1 MKIFNKKL
9 NLQQFLAPFYLE
21 KKAVGLVPTMG
32 ALHEGHLSLIQK
44 ALSENDIVVVSIF
57 VNPTQFNNAE
67 DLEKYPRNLSGDIKT
82 IERLSQEVVIFAPEI
97 SEMYESTPK
106 AISFDF
112 GGLDKVME
120 GKFRE
125 GHFQGVATIV
135 EKLFEL
141 VKPTRAYF
149 GEQDYQQILIIKSM
163 LEQRKL
169 PITLVP
175 CPIVREESGLAMSSR
190 NERLSPEGRKQ
201 AAFIY
206 SVLQEAQK
214 LFTTA
219 SVAEVEAFVK
229 EQFSQKK
236 GFDLE
241 YFTITKADTLEEV
254 KEKKSS
260 ESYRAFITVYVEG
273 VRLIDNIAL

>member
-9 NLQQFLAPFYLE
+9 DLQQFLAPFYLE

-112 GGLDKVME
+112 RGLDKVME

-149 GEQDYQQILIIKSM
+149 GEKDYQQILIIKSM

-169 PITLVP
+169 PVTLVP
-175 CPIVREESGLAMSSR
+175 CPIIREESGLAMSSR

-229 EQFSQKK
+229 EQFSQKE

-241 YFTITKADTLEEV
+241 YFTITKADTLEEIT
-254 KEKKSS
+254 EKDPS

>member
-9 NLQQFLAPFYLE
+9 DLQQFLAPFYLE

-97 SEMYESTPK
+97 SEMYENTPK

-149 GEQDYQQILIIKSM
+149 GEKDYQQILIIKSM

-169 PITLVP
+169 PVTLVP

-190 NERLSPEGRKQ
+190 NERLSSEGRKE

-229 EQFSQKK
+229 EQFSQKE

-254 KEKKSS
+254 KEKKSI

>member
-9 NLQQFLAPFYLE
+9 DLQQFLAPFYLE

-97 SEMYESTPK
+97 SEMYENTPK

-135 EKLFEL
+135 EKLCEL
-141 VKPTRAYF
+141 VKPTRADF
-149 GEQDYQQILIIKSM
+149 GEKDYQQILIIKSM

-169 PITLVP
+169 PVTLVP

>member
-149 GEQDYQQILIIKSM
+149 GEKDYQQILIIKSM

-169 PITLVP
+169 PVTLVP
-175 CPIVREESGLAMSSR
+175 CPIVREKSGLAMSSR

-229 EQFSQKK
+229 EQFSQKE

-241 YFTITKADTLEEV
+241 YFTITKSDTLEEV

>member
-9 NLQQFLAPFYLE
+9 DLQQFLAPFYLE

-82 IERLSQEVVIFAPEI
+82 IERLSQEVVIFTPEI

-149 GEQDYQQILIIKSM
+149 GEKDYQQILIIKSM

-169 PITLVP
+169 PVTLVP

-229 EQFSQKK
+229 EQFSQKE

>member
-9 NLQQFLAPFYLE
+9 DLQRFLAPFYLE

-112 GGLDKVME
+112 AGLDKVME

-149 GEQDYQQILIIKSM
+149 GEKDYQQILIIKSM

-169 PITLVP
+169 PVTLVP

-241 YFTITKADTLEEV
+241 YFTITKADTLEEIT
-254 KEKKSS
+254 EKDPS

>member
-9 NLQQFLAPFYLE
+9 DLQQFLAPFYLE

-57 VNPTQFNNAE
+57 VNPTQLNNAE

-149 GEQDYQQILIIKSM
+149 GEKDYQQILIIKSM

-169 PITLVP
+169 PVTLVP
-175 CPIVREESGLAMSSR
+175 CPIVREKSGLAMSSR

-229 EQFSQKK
+229 EQFSQKE

>member
-9 NLQQFLAPFYLE
+9 DLQQFLAPFYLE

-112 GGLDKVME
+112 RGLDKVME

-125 GHFQGVATIV
+125 GHCQGVATMV

-149 GEQDYQQILIIKSM
+149 GEKDYQQILIIKSM

-169 PITLVP
+169 PVTLVP
-175 CPIVREESGLAMSSR
+175 CPIIREESGLAMSSR

-229 EQFSQKK
+229 EQFSQKE

-241 YFTITKADTLEEV
+241 YFTITKADTLEEIT
-254 KEKKSS
+254 EKDPS

>member
-9 NLQQFLAPFYLE
+9 DLQQFLAPFYLE

-149 GEQDYQQILIIKSM
+149 GEKDYQQILIIKSM

-169 PITLVP
+169 PVTLVP
-175 CPIVREESGLAMSSR
+175 CPIVREKSGLAMSSR

-229 EQFSQKK
+229 EQFSQKE

-241 YFTITKADTLEEV
+241 YFTITKADTLEEIT
-254 KEKKSS
+254 EKDPS

>member
-9 NLQQFLAPFYLE
+9 DLQQFLAPFYLE

-112 GGLDKVME
+112 RGLDKVME

-149 GEQDYQQILIIKSM
+149 GEKDYQQILIIKSM

-169 PITLVP
+169 PVTLVP
-175 CPIVREESGLAMSSR
+175 CPIIREESGLAMSSR

-219 SVAEVEAFVK
+219 SVAEVEVFVK
-229 EQFSQKK
+229 EQFSQKE

-241 YFTITKADTLEEV
+241 YFTITKADTLEEIT
-254 KEKKSS
+254 EKDPS

>member
-9 NLQQFLAPFYLE
+9 DLQRFLAPFYLE

-141 VKPTRAYF
+141 VKPTCAYF
-149 GEQDYQQILIIKSM
+149 GEKDYQQILIIKSM

-169 PITLVP
+169 PVTLVP

-219 SVAEVEAFVK
+219 SVAEVESFVK
-229 EQFSQKK
+229 KQFSQKE

-241 YFTITKADTLEEV
+241 YFTITKADTLEEIT
-254 KEKKSS
+254 EKDPS

>member
-1 MKIFNKKL
+1 M
-9 NLQQFLAPFYLE
+9 
-21 KKAVGLVPTMG
+21 
-32 ALHEGHLSLIQK
+32 
-44 ALSENDIVVVSIF
+44 
-57 VNPTQFNNAE
+57 NPTQFNNAE

-149 GEQDYQQILIIKSM
+149 GEKDYQQILIIKSM

-169 PITLVP
+169 PVTLVP
-175 CPIVREESGLAMSSR
+175 CPIVREKSGLAMSSR

-229 EQFSQKK
+229 EQFSQKE

-241 YFTITKADTLEEV
+241 YFTITKSDTLEEV

>member
-9 NLQQFLAPFYLE
+9 DLQQLLAPFYLE

-149 GEQDYQQILIIKSM
+149 GEKDYQQILIIKSM

-169 PITLVP
+169 PVTLVP

-229 EQFSQKK
+229 EQFSQKE

>member
-9 NLQQFLAPFYLE
+9 DLQQFLAPFYLE

-97 SEMYESTPK
+97 SEMYENTPK

-149 GEQDYQQILIIKSM
+149 GEKDYQQILIIKSM

-169 PITLVP
+169 PVTLVP
-175 CPIVREESGLAMSSR
+175 CPIVREKSGLAMSSR

-229 EQFSQKK
+229 EQFSQKE

-241 YFTITKADTLEEV
+241 YFTITKADTLEEIT
-254 KEKKSS
+254 EKDPS

>member
-9 NLQQFLAPFYLE
+9 DLQQFLAPFYLE

-149 GEQDYQQILIIKSM
+149 GEKDYQQILIIKSM

-169 PITLVP
+169 PVTLVP

-229 EQFSQKK
+229 EQFSQKE

-241 YFTITKADTLEEV
+241 YFTIKKADTLEEV

>member
-9 NLQQFLAPFYLE
+9 DLQQFLAPFYLE

-149 GEQDYQQILIIKSM
+149 GEKDYQQILIIKSM

-169 PITLVP
+169 PVTLVP
-175 CPIVREESGLAMSSR
+175 CPIVREKSGLAMSSR

-229 EQFSQKK
+229 EQFSQKE

-241 YFTITKADTLEEV
+241 YFTITKSDTLEEV

>member
-9 NLQQFLAPFYLE
+9 DLQQFLAPFYLE

-97 SEMYESTPK
+97 SEMYENTPK

-149 GEQDYQQILIIKSM
+149 GEKDYQQILIIKSM

-169 PITLVP
+169 PVTLVP
-175 CPIVREESGLAMSSR
+175 CPIVREESGLATSSR

>member
-9 NLQQFLAPFYLE
+9 DLQQFLAPFYLE

-97 SEMYESTPK
+97 SEMYENTPK

-149 GEQDYQQILIIKSM
+149 GEKDYQQILIIKSM

-169 PITLVP
+169 PVTLVP

-219 SVAEVEAFVK
+219 EVAEVEAFVK
-229 EQFSQKK
+229 EQFSQKE

>member
-9 NLQQFLAPFYLE
+9 DLQRFLAPFYLE
-21 KKAVGLVPTMG
+21 KKGVGLVPTMG

-149 GEQDYQQILIIKSM
+149 GEKDYQQILIIKSM

-169 PITLVP
+169 PVTLVP
-175 CPIVREESGLAMSSR
+175 CPIVREKSGLAMSSR
-190 NERLSPEGRKQ
+190 NERLSSEGRKQ

-229 EQFSQKK
+229 KQFSQKE

-241 YFTITKADTLEEV
+241 YFTITKADTLEEIT
-254 KEKKSS
+254 EKDPS

>member
-9 NLQQFLAPFYLE
+9 DLQQFLTPFYLE

-149 GEQDYQQILIIKSM
+149 GEKDYQQILIIKSM

-169 PITLVP
+169 PVTLVP
-175 CPIVREESGLAMSSR
+175 CPIIREESGLAMSSR

-241 YFTITKADTLEEV
+241 YFTITKADTLEEIT
-254 KEKKSS
+254 EKDPS

>member
-9 NLQQFLAPFYLE
+9 DLQQFLAPFYLE

-106 AISFDF
+106 AISFNF

-149 GEQDYQQILIIKSM
+149 GEKDYQQILIIKSM

-169 PITLVP
+169 PVTLVP
-175 CPIVREESGLAMSSR
+175 CPIIREESGLAMSSR

-229 EQFSQKK
+229 EQFSQKE

>member
-9 NLQQFLAPFYLE
+9 DLQQFLAPFYLE

-82 IERLSQEVVIFAPEI
+82 IEHLSQEVVIFAPEI

-149 GEQDYQQILIIKSM
+149 GEKDYQQILIIKSM

-169 PITLVP
+169 PVTLVP

-229 EQFSQKK
+229 EQFSQKE

-254 KEKKSS
+254 KEKKSI

>member
-9 NLQQFLAPFYLE
+9 DLQQFLATFYLE

-149 GEQDYQQILIIKSM
+149 GEKDYQQILIIKSM

-201 AAFIY
+201 VAFIY

-273 VRLIDNIAL
+273 VRLIDNVAL

>member
-9 NLQQFLAPFYLE
+9 DLQQFLAPFYLE

-149 GEQDYQQILIIKSM
+149 GEKDYQQILIIKSM

-169 PITLVP
+169 PVTLVP

-229 EQFSQKK
+229 EQFSQKE

>member
-9 NLQQFLAPFYLE
+9 DLQQFLAPFYLE

-97 SEMYESTPK
+97 SEMYENTPK

-149 GEQDYQQILIIKSM
+149 GEKDYQQILIIKSM

-169 PITLVP
+169 PVTLVP

-229 EQFSQKK
+229 EQFSQKE

-254 KEKKSS
+254 KEKKST

>member
-9 NLQQFLAPFYLE
+9 DLQQFLAPFYLE

-82 IERLSQEVVIFAPEI
+82 IEHLSQQVVIFAPEI
-97 SEMYESTPK
+97 SEMYENTPK

-149 GEQDYQQILIIKSM
+149 GEKDYQQILIIKSM

-169 PITLVP
+169 PVTLVP

-206 SVLQEAQK
+206 SVLQEARK

-219 SVAEVEAFVK
+219 PVAEVEAFVK
-229 EQFSQKK
+229 EQFSQKE

-241 YFTITKADTLEEV
+241 YFTITKADTLEEIT
-254 KEKKSS
+254 EKDPS
-260 ESYRAFITVYVEG
+260 ESYRVFITVYVEG

>member
-9 NLQQFLAPFYLE
+9 DLQQFLAPFYLE

-149 GEQDYQQILIIKSM
+149 GEKDYQQILIIKSM
-163 LEQRKL
+163 LDQRKL
-169 PITLVP
+169 PVTLVP
-175 CPIVREESGLAMSSR
+175 CPIVREKSGLAMSSR

-229 EQFSQKK
+229 EQFSQKE

-241 YFTITKADTLEEV
+241 YFTITKSDTLEEV

>member
-9 NLQQFLAPFYLE
+9 DLQQFLAPFYLE

-112 GGLDKVME
+112 RGLDKVME

-149 GEQDYQQILIIKSM
+149 GEKDYQQILIIKSM

-169 PITLVP
+169 PVTLVP
-175 CPIVREESGLAMSSR
+175 CPIIREESGLAMSSR

-219 SVAEVEAFVK
+219 EVAEVEAFVK
-229 EQFSQKK
+229 EQFSQKE

-241 YFTITKADTLEEV
+241 YFTITKADTLEEIT
-254 KEKKSS
+254 EKDPS

>member
-9 NLQQFLAPFYLE
+9 DLQQFLAPFYLE

-149 GEQDYQQILIIKSM
+149 GEKDYQQILIIKSM

-169 PITLVP
+169 PVTLVP

-229 EQFSQKK
+229 EQFSQKE

-254 KEKKSS
+254 KEKKST

>member
-9 NLQQFLAPFYLE
+9 DLQQFLAPFYLE

-82 IERLSQEVVIFAPEI
+82 IERLSQEVIIFAPEI

-149 GEQDYQQILIIKSM
+149 GEKDYQQILIIKSM

-169 PITLVP
+169 PVTLVP
-175 CPIVREESGLAMSSR
+175 CPIVREKSGLAMSSR

-229 EQFSQKK
+229 EQFSQKE

-241 YFTITKADTLEEV
+241 YFTITKSDTLEEV

>member
-9 NLQQFLAPFYLE
+9 DLQQFLAPFYLE

-112 GGLDKVME
+112 RGLDKVME

-149 GEQDYQQILIIKSM
+149 GEKDYQQILIIKSM

-169 PITLVP
+169 PVTLVP
-175 CPIVREESGLAMSSR
+175 CPIIREESGLAMSSR
-190 NERLSPEGRKQ
+190 NERLSPEGRKE

-229 EQFSQKK
+229 EQFSQKE

-254 KEKKSS
+254 KEKKST

>member
-9 NLQQFLAPFYLE
+9 DLQQFLAPFYLE

-97 SEMYESTPK
+97 SEMYKSTPK

-149 GEQDYQQILIIKSM
+149 GEKDYQQILIIKSM

-169 PITLVP
+169 PVTLVP
-175 CPIVREESGLAMSSR
+175 CPIVREKSGLAMSSR
-190 NERLSPEGRKQ
+190 NERLSPEGRKE

-229 EQFSQKK
+229 EQFSQKE

-241 YFTITKADTLEEV
+241 YFTITKADTLEEIT
-254 KEKKSS
+254 EKDPS

>member
-9 NLQQFLAPFYLE
+9 DLQQFLAPFYLE

-149 GEQDYQQILIIKSM
+149 GEKDYQQILIIKSM

-169 PITLVP
+169 PVTLVP

-219 SVAEVEAFVK
+219 EVAEVEAFVK

-236 GFDLE
+236 GFELE